1 MSPAFTLR
9 PREHLGDPQRKRIL
23 NEQLFSVVAPRYD
36 TITRG
41 LSFGRDPA
49 WKDRLIAALP
59 PLEAPDCLDLACG
72 TGDLAFRLARRYPCG
87 RVLGLDLTPAM
98 IERAR
103 ARATSPR
110 VRFEVRDLG
119 RTGLPDAA
127 FDIITGG
134 YALRNAGDLDE
145 AIAEVSRLLRPGGT
159 AAFLD
164 FSKPRARWAQ
174 GLEFALLKIWGGA
187 WGLALHR
194 NPDVYGYIADSLA
207 RHPDRAEL
215 SRRFAV
221 AGLER
226 IAERLFFLGII
237 QVIWLRKPAEAAA
250 P

>member
-23 NEQLFSVVAPRYD
+23 NEQLFSAVAPRYD
-36 TITRG
+36 TITRA
-41 LSFGRDPA
+41 LSFGRDPV
-49 WKDRLIAALP
+49 WKDRLIAGLP
-59 PLEAPDCLDLACG
+59 PLDAPDCLDLACG
-72 TGDLAFRLARRYPCG
+72 TGDLAFRLARRYPRG

-103 ARATSPR
+103 ARALAPR
-110 VRFEVRDLG
+110 VRFEVGDLG

-145 AIAEVSRLLRPGGT
+145 AIAEISRLLRPGGT
-159 AAFLD
+159 MAFLD

-174 GLEFALLKIWGGA
+174 GLELALLKIWGGA
-187 WGLALHR
+187 WGLALHG
-194 NPDVYGYIADSLA
+194 NPHVYGYIADSLA
-207 RHPDRAEL
+207 RYPDRAEL
-215 SRRFAV
+215 SRRFAS

-226 IAERLFFLGII
+226 VAERLFFFGII
-237 QVIWLRKPAEAAA
+237 QVIWLRKPAGAAA